1 METGL
6 LHGHSG
12 LRYIVFLLL
21 LAVIVKAI
29 INLSGKKEWAAGD
42 TKITLFLMAT
52 THLQLLIGFVLYF
65 VKGYQGFF
73 SNMGDN
79 MKVGDFRWAAMEH
92 PLLMVIVV
100 VLISLLHIGNKK
112 PNTKNKSR
120 RALILGI
127 ASLVL
132 ALAAIPFDR
141 WF

>member
-21 LAVIVKAI
+21 IVVIVKAVM
-29 INLSGKKEWAAGD
+29 NLAGKKEWGAGD
-42 TKITLFLMAT
+42 TKLTLFLMAT
-52 THLQLLIGFVLYF
+52 THLQLLIGIALYF
-65 VKGYQGFF
+65 VKGYQGFY
-73 SNMGDN
+73 SNIGDN
-79 MKVGDFRWAAMEH
+79 MKIGDFRWAAMEH
-92 PLLMVIVV
+92 PLLMIIVV

-112 PNTKNKSR
+112 PNTKNKNR
-120 RALILGI
+120 RALIFGL
-127 ASLVL
+127 ACLAL